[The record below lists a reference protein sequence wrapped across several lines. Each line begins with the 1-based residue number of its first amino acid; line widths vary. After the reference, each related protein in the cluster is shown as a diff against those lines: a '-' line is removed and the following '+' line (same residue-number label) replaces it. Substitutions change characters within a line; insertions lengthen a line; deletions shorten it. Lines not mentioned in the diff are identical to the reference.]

1 MKNLKKVLALAVA
14 FVMCFTMFA
23 GAAVFSDVPVGGNYS
38 EAITFLS
45 DLQII
50 AGKPD
55 GTFGVN
61 DAITRAD
68 AACLIAR
75 MMTGQQNPP
84 KYDNH
89 VAFSD
94 VPVGSYYEAAVGYC
108 AALGVT
114 SGTGGGKFSPMK
126 TITDGEFV
134 AMLTRALGY
143 DTPENPLQFPMGN
156 ITVAQAKG
164 LLDGVSIDYMSDALR
179 GEDAQMLYNAVFAD
193 YDREAKNKNVY
204 QSADDHYN
212 VTIAEEVF
220 DLARYSF
227 DENWKSVDNAD
238 KWDFHGSYKQAAH
251 KCTAHT
257 WVIAGVDARDK
268 TNTYVA
274 FAIDDDDEKPIQ
286 TLRDNGALIDAD
298 REEGAY
304 ITFTYDGD
312 IKPLIGYR
320 VELWGEMDHP
330 GKEPAIVA
338 VKALDGQTVTNWNPG
353 IFDGDANN
361 KVKVDDKTLIMTR
374 DSNTAY
380 AAKINLDKNNWN
392 TRSDKSAPYHDRAY
406 TLAVASESDKVDEYN
421 QAGTLRVMNIA
432 RADGDQYKLFDW
444 DSDDKIDFVVR
455 DTYKYGEVKTV
466 SKSRVVIEAEDN
478 QDYALKLGEKNLV
491 VQGADGLAE
500 GDVVEISVADRVY
513 DSGEA
518 KEAVT
523 INIAQVEAESKTL
536 EKINLT
542 KDLYTFDGEE
552 LSLAQ
557 PHIFDLVDETDT
569 LEDFRTKE
577 NVGSAFNLYFDRSGF
592 IIKGK
597 VADDSAR
604 GYLMVL
610 NTVDGNSN
618 LNKNN
623 KRDLAALD
631 VLFDDNT
638 TQDEV
643 PVVKD
648 LQIRVNGNSKWSS
661 ELNGYNKNGRVWNQ
675 LKVVGNVYKYY
686 MNKDG
691 EITRLDEQTLTNAT
705 DYSFDDSK
713 DRFSI
718 YDNASNNKDVYRSFE
733 TDEKAVV
740 FAVRSTNATDKDGKI
755 KGYIRVDK
763 TAHKHEYTDGPN
775 DSHFDSRYYVDA
787 DDVVAVPVED
797 IPEIDNRRSPAGEKK
812 GSGWERNASPD
823 NLWRESDVTH
833 PSVFLQG
840 EDSLKFARLTEDKDG
855 NFVPTFTEHTPSWMD
870 FGKTDAGADSLMKS
884 MQMWADDSVG
894 TDDNSRVVPVKNAN
908 GLAQVGT
915 FGDASKTAYV
925 PAISYNTNKDG
936 AVNVAVIGV
945 DTLDYFN
952 SSSVKLALITDVNY
966 HGSKAYSIEAA
977 IDGKVENFKTVT
989 GDEEDIFVGRKD
1001 GTLDSV
1007 NDIDS
1012 YLNQNRNDY
1021 DNDAYKGARHGLYA
1035 EVSMNSDG
1043 LITKVRAM
1051 DIVKPTDKEY
1061 TLDGKNPAK
1070 TVVAEGN
1077 VYRVV
1082 RGVITE
1088 LRTSGKNTWV
1098 DWQTNPIA
1106 WNSGSFYQ
1114 LTKAED
1120 HNLYDTLEAKYDTDT
1135 YFYEVT
1141 KHFETKQDAALTVD
1155 APFHKD
1161 VSSKLKAADMNIL
1174 EESVFVN
1181 TKEDA
1186 VYFVADFAVRKSQTD
1201 ELVAVVMC
1209 TEDYTNGNV
1218 TDAVT
1223 NLEGKHLTFKDNK
1236 FVNGGNI
1243 PAEQNE
1249 YYIDVNEIPSST
1261 ETIDLKIA
1269 RNGGDYIDV
1278 SVPGKTSK
1286 TDAADA
1292 IVTALEALSDP
1303 DFNFKAKRDG
1313 NRVTVTVKTAAAGE
1327 KPDTYD
1333 FNFKSAESVGYKFA
1347 VGISKAGKDEIK
1359 NSKVVNAS
1367 STITVAANA
1376 YKLEDLAA
1384 IKIVAE
1390 NGKLAGVTSF
1400 VVKIERGTY
1409 SANSLAAAIAKAIDD
1424 EIKKQGLSDIKAE
1437 ADGRVVTITDTS
1449 IDKDSTDTNGDP
1461 VETIGIEGNVT
1472 VS

>member
-23 GAAVFSDVPVGGNYS
+23 GAAVFSDVPVGGDYS

-164 LLDGVSIDYMSDALR
+164 LLDGVSINYMSDALR

-227 DENWKSVDNAD
+227 DENWKSGDNAD

-478 QDYALKLGEKNLV
+478 QDYALKLGEKDLV

-610 NTVDGNSN
+610 DTVDGNSN

-661 ELNGYNKNGRVWNQ
+661 ELNGYDKNGRVWDQ

-691 EITRLDEQTLTNAT
+691 EITRLDEQTLFNAT

-718 YDNASNNKDVYRSFE
+718 YRNDNTNKDTYKNFE

-740 FAVRSTNATDKDGKI
+740 FAVRSYLDSKDKVDGTGAKFTDK
-755 KGYIRVDK
+755 GYVRVVYGTHTNQHRD
-763 TAHKHEYTDGPN
+763 DIP
-775 DSHFDSRYYVDA
+775 RYYVDA

-797 IPEIDNRRSPAGEKK
+797 IPEIDNRRASTYTSTG
-812 GSGWERNASPD
+812 GWYDYTGNID
-823 NLWRESDVTH
+823 LWRENGVTH
-833 PSVFLQG
+833 PSVFLQS
-840 EDSLKFARLTEDKDG
+840 EESLKFARNYDNTKADPYPATE
-855 NFVPTFTEHTPSWMD
+855 SWMD
-870 FGKTDAGADSLMKS
+870 FGKVTADATVQFKS
-884 MQMWADDSVG
+884 MQAWADDRTTLNES
-894 TDDNSRVVPVKNAN
+894 A
-908 GLAQVGT
+908 
-915 FGDASKTAYV
+915 TAGV
-925 PAISYNTNKDG
+925 PAISYNTNNDG

-966 HGSKAYSIEAA
+966 HGSKAYSIDAA
-977 IDGKVENFKTVT
+977 IDGKVENFKTVS
-989 GDEEDIFVGRKD
+989 GDEGDIFVGR
-1001 GTLDSV
+1001 LDSFE
-1007 NDIDS
+1007 DIDS

-1021 DNDAYKGARHGLYA
+1021 DNDAYKGARHALYA

-1106 WNSGSFYQ
+1106 WNSDSFYQ

-1141 KHFETKQDAALTVD
+1141 KRFETKQDAALTID

-1223 NLEGKHLTFKDNK
+1223 NLKGEHFTVEDTKAYNANGK
-1236 FVNGGNI
+1236 I
-1243 PAEQNE
+1243 PAEGE
-1249 YYIDVNEIPSST
+1249 EWEFSVNEVASSAMQISIDFTKDGVADSVTIPVRDAGTPASVADKLATELAAKGTSATAKGVVVTFTGSIST
-1261 ETIDLKIA
+1261 DS
-1269 RNGGDYIDV
+1269 NGDTTVDKFV
-1278 SVPGKTSK
+1278 FEAFDKTSYK
-1286 TDAADA
+1286 GYDISFTKK
-1292 IVTALEALSDP
+1292 SDG
-1303 DFNFKAKRDG
+1303 KAQTEDKNGR
-1313 NRVTVTVKTAAAGE
+1313 
-1327 KPDTYD
+1327 TY
-1333 FNFKSAESVGYKFA
+1333 AT
-1347 VGISKAGKDEIK
+1347 
-1359 NSKVVNAS
+1359 
-1367 STITVAANA
+1367 STITVAPNA
-1376 YKLEDLAA
+1376 YKLEAA
-1384 IKIVAE
+1384 ATVNFVATSTTLNGQSITIK
-1390 NGKLAGVTSF
+1390 
-1400 VVKIERGTY
+1400 RGNY
-1409 SANSLAAAIAKAIDD
+1409 SANSLAEEIAAT
-1424 EIKKQGLSDIKAE
+1424 IKALNLTDIE
-1437 ADGRVVTITDTS
+1437 VSANGRVVTIV
-1449 IDKDSTDTNGDP
+1449 DKGMNTAGDKIGLEKATGTNKPNWGFD
-1461 VETIGIEGNVT
+1461 VQ
-1472 VS
+1472 

>member
-227 DENWKSVDNAD
+227 DENWKSGDNAD

-478 QDYALKLGEKNLV
+478 QDYALKLGEKDLV

-610 NTVDGNSN
+610 DTVDGNSN

-648 LQIRVNGNSKWSS
+648 LQIRVNGTGSWNSKD
-661 ELNGYNKNGRVWNQ
+661 NGYKKADRSWDQ
-675 LKVVGNVYKYY
+675 KLVVGNVYKYY

-718 YDNASNNKDVYRSFE
+718 YRNDNSNSGTYKNFE

-740 FAVRSTNATDKDGKI
+740 FAVRSNNDLEKQTWNGTDYYN
-755 KGYIRVDK
+755 KGYVRTTKYHDYLH
-763 TAHKHEYTDGPN
+763 TNGSSSSN
-775 DSHFDSRYYVDA
+775 DVRYYVDA
-787 DDVVAVPVED
+787 NDVVAVPVED
-797 IPEIDNRRSPAGEKK
+797 IPEIDNRRATDSTTNPNAFYGWNDKK
-812 GSGWERNASPD
+812 NASGAITD
-823 NLWRESDVTH
+823 RVWREYDVTH

-840 EDSLKFARLTEDKDG
+840 SESLTFARTYTAPSTYSDTG
-855 NFVPTFTEHTPSWMD
+855 SWMD
-870 FGKTDAGADSLMKS
+870 YKKVTANATSTFASYQG
-884 MQMWADDSVG
+884 WADETSIFSDPAEVTLG
-894 TDDNSRVVPVKNAN
+894 
-908 GLAQVGT
+908 
-915 FGDASKTAYV
+915 V

-952 SSSVKLALITDVNY
+952 SSTVKLALITDVNY

-1141 KHFETKQDAALTVD
+1141 KRFETKQDAALTID

-1223 NLEGKHLTFKDNK
+1223 NLKGEHFTVEDTKAYNANGK
-1236 FVNGGNI
+1236 I
-1243 PAEQNE
+1243 PAEGE
-1249 YYIDVNEIPSST
+1249 EWEFSVNEVASSAMQISIDFTKDGVADSVTIPVADAGTPASVANKLATELAAKGTSATAKGVVVTFTGSIST
-1261 ETIDLKIA
+1261 DS
-1269 RNGGDYIDV
+1269 NGDTTVDKFV
-1278 SVPGKTSK
+1278 FEAFDKTSYK
-1286 TDAADA
+1286 GYDISFTKK
-1292 IVTALEALSDP
+1292 SDG
-1303 DFNFKAKRDG
+1303 KAQTEDKNGR
-1313 NRVTVTVKTAAAGE
+1313 
-1327 KPDTYD
+1327 TY
-1333 FNFKSAESVGYKFA
+1333 AT
-1347 VGISKAGKDEIK
+1347 
-1359 NSKVVNAS
+1359 
-1367 STITVAANA
+1367 STITVAPNA
-1376 YKLEDLAA
+1376 YKLEAKATVNFVATSITLNGQSIT
-1384 IKIVAE
+1384 IK
-1390 NGKLAGVTSF
+1390 
-1400 VVKIERGTY
+1400 RGNY
-1409 SANSLAAAIAKAIDD
+1409 SANSLAEEIAAT
-1424 EIKKQGLSDIKAE
+1424 IKALNLTDIE
-1437 ADGRVVTITDTS
+1437 VSANGRVVTIV
-1449 IDKDSTDTNGDP
+1449 DKGMNIAGDKIGLERAAGTNKPNWGFD
-1461 VETIGIEGNVT
+1461 VQ
-1472 VS
+1472 

>member
-227 DENWKSVDNAD
+227 DENWKSGDNAD

-478 QDYALKLGEKNLV
+478 QDYALKLGEKDLV

-610 NTVDGNSN
+610 DTVDGNSN

-648 LQIRVNGNSKWSS
+648 LQIRVNGNSKWSTTD
-661 ELNGYNKNGRVWNQ
+661 NGYNKNGRIWDQ
-675 LKVVGNVYKYY
+675 YKVVGNVYKYY

-718 YDNASNNKDVYRSFE
+718 YDNSSKNKDVYKSFE

-740 FAVRSTNATDKDGKI
+740 FAVRSNNLDGKTNNNEYVQN
-755 KGYIRVDK
+755 KGYVRTVYG
-763 TAHKHEYTDGPN
+763 THTETDHDGVTP
-775 DSHFDSRYYVDA
+775 RYYVDA
-787 DDVVAVPVED
+787 ADVVAVPVED
-797 IPEIDNRRSPAGEKK
+797 IPEIDNRRATDNSND
-812 GSGWERNASPD
+812 SNYYGWEDPSNTIHV
-823 NLWRESDVTH
+823 WREYDVTH
-833 PSVFLQG
+833 PSVFLKG
-840 EDSLKFARLTEDKDG
+840 DASLRFARAYDG
-855 NFVPTFTEHTPSWMD
+855 NKTGLARYTDSGSWMD
-870 FGKTDAGADSLMKS
+870 YGRYDAAAASNYVYT
-884 MQMWADDSVG
+884 QAWADDKSG
-894 TDDNSRVVPVKNAN
+894 AN
-908 GLAQVGT
+908 DKGK
-915 FGDASKTAYV
+915 DATEDV
-925 PAISYNTNKDG
+925 PAIAYNTNKDG

-945 DTLDYFN
+945 DSLDYFN
-952 SSSVKLALITDVNY
+952 QSSVKLALITDVNY
-966 HGSKAYSIEAA
+966 HGSKAYSIDAA
-977 IDGKVENFKTVT
+977 IDGKVENFKTVA

-1001 GTLDSV
+1001 GTLDSAE
-1007 NDIDS
+1007 DMQS
-1012 YLNQNRNDY
+1012 YLNQNGANNTDSPY
-1021 DNDAYKGARHGLYA
+1021 TGARHGLYA

-1051 DIVKPTDKEY
+1051 DIVPPEENNS
-1061 TLDGKNPAK
+1061 LDGKNPAR
-1070 TVVAEGN
+1070 TTVAEGN

-1106 WNSGSFYQ
+1106 WNSDSFYQ

-1120 HNLYDTLEAKYDTDT
+1120 HNLFDTLEAKYDTDT

-1141 KHFETKQDAALTVD
+1141 KRFETKQDAALTVD

-1376 YKLEDLAA
+1376 YKLEAPA
-1384 IKIVAE
+1384 TIKIVAE

-1400 VVKIERGTY
+1400 VVEIERGTY

-1424 EIKKQGLSDIKAE
+1424 EIKNQGLSDIKAE

>member
-227 DENWKSVDNAD
+227 DENWKSGDNAD

-478 QDYALKLGEKNLV
+478 QDYALKLGEKDLV

-631 VLFDDNT
+631 VLYDDNT

-648 LQIRVNGNSKWSS
+648 LQIRVNGNSKWSTTD
-661 ELNGYNKNGRVWNQ
+661 NGYDKNGRVWDQ

-718 YDNASNNKDVYRSFE
+718 YDNASNNEDVYRSFE

-740 FAVRSTNATDKDGKI
+740 FAVRSTNASDDDKKI

-797 IPEIDNRRSPAGEKK
+797 IPEIDNRRSSDGEKK

-840 EDSLKFARLTEDKDG
+840 EDSLKFARLTEDKHG

-1120 HNLYDTLEAKYDTDT
+1120 HNLFDTLEAKYDTDT

-1141 KHFETKQDAALTVD
+1141 KRFETKQDAALTVD

-1376 YKLEDLAA
+1376 YKLEDLAT

>member
-212 VTIAEEVF
+212 VTIAEAVF

-227 DENWKSVDNAD
+227 DANWKKDDNAD
-238 KWDFHGSYKQAAH
+238 QWDFHGSYKQAAH

-257 WVIAGVDARDK
+257 WVIAGVDARNK
-268 TNTYVA
+268 QNEYVA
-274 FAIDDDDEKPIQ
+274 FAIDDDSEEPIPH
-286 TLRDNGALIDAD
+286 LNSNGSLIDTV
-298 REEGAY
+298 ENEGAY
-304 ITFTYDGD
+304 LKFTYDGD

-320 VELWGEMDHP
+320 VELWGEMEHA
-330 GKEPAIVA
+330 GSEPAIVA
-338 VKALDGQTVTNWNPG
+338 IKALDGQTVTNWNPG
-353 IFDGDANN
+353 IFDGDDND
-361 KVKVDDKTLIMTR
+361 KVKVDDKTLIMTK
-374 DSNTAY
+374 DGHTAY
-380 AAKINLDKNNWN
+380 AAKINLDDKEIWKTRDDSKAPFHKN
-392 TRSDKSAPYHDRAY
+392 AY
-406 TLAVASESDKVDEYN
+406 TLAVAHEKDGKDWNHVAD
-421 QAGTLRVMNIA
+421 TLNVMNVA
-432 RADGDQYKLFDW
+432 RADGDQYKFFDW
-444 DSDDKIDFVVR
+444 DSDNKIDFVVR

-466 SKSRVVIEAEDN
+466 SKSRVVITAEDN
-478 QDYALKLGEKNLV
+478 KDYALKLGEKDLV

-500 GDVVEISVADRVY
+500 GDIVEISVTDRVY
-513 DSGEA
+513 DAGEA

-523 INIAQVEAESKTL
+523 INVAQVEPESKTL

-557 PHIFDLVDETDT
+557 PQIFDLVDETDT

-610 NTVDGNSN
+610 DTVDGNSN

-648 LQIRVNGNSKWSS
+648 LQIRVNGTGSWKSKD
-661 ELNGYNKNGRVWNQ
+661 NGYEKADRSWDQ
-675 LKVVGNVYKYY
+675 KLVVGNVYKYY

-718 YDNASNNKDVYRSFE
+718 YRNDNSNSGTYKNFE

-740 FAVRSTNATDKDGKI
+740 FAVRSNVDNTQTWNGNDYI
-755 KGYIRVDK
+755 NKGYVRTTKYHDYLH
-763 TAHKHEYTDGPN
+763 TNGSSSN
-775 DSHFDSRYYVDA
+775 DVRYYVDA
-787 DDVVAVPVED
+787 NDVVAVPVED
-797 IPEIDNRRSPAGEKK
+797 IPEIDNRRATDNTTNPNAFYGWNDKK
-812 GSGWERNASPD
+812 NASGAITD
-823 NLWRESDVTH
+823 RVWREYDVTH

-840 EDSLKFARLTEDKDG
+840 SESLTFARTYTAPSTYSDTG
-855 NFVPTFTEHTPSWMD
+855 SWMD
-870 FGKTDAGADSLMKS
+870 YKKVTADATSTFASYQG
-884 MQMWADDSVG
+884 WADETSIFSDPAEVTLG
-894 TDDNSRVVPVKNAN
+894 
-908 GLAQVGT
+908 
-915 FGDASKTAYV
+915 V

-952 SSSVKLALITDVNY
+952 SSTVKLALITDVNY
-966 HGSKAYSIEAA
+966 HGSKAYSIDAA

-989 GDEEDIFVGRKD
+989 GDEDDIFVGRL
-1001 GTLDSV
+1001 TSV
-1007 NDIDS
+1007 DEMRS
-1012 YLNQNRNDY
+1012 YLNQNSNEWG
-1021 DNDAYKGARHGLYA
+1021 DAYKGTRNALYA
-1035 EVSMNSDG
+1035 EVNVNSDG

-1051 DIVKPTDKEY
+1051 DIFAPDKI
-1061 TLDGKNPAK
+1061 TSLDGNNPNR
-1070 TVVAEGN
+1070 TYVAEGN

-1082 RGVITE
+1082 RGVITD
-1088 LRTSGKNTWV
+1088 LRTIGKNTWV
-1098 DWQTNPIA
+1098 DWQTNPIGY
-1106 WNSGSFYQ
+1106 SGDSFYQ
-1114 LTKAED
+1114 LTKADD

-1141 KHFETKQDAALTVD
+1141 KRFPITMDAALD
-1155 APFHKD
+1155 MRAGFHKD

-1174 EESVFVN
+1174 EESVFVDTPN
-1181 TKEDA
+1181 DA

-1209 TEDYTNGNV
+1209 TEDYTNGSTSDAVAKLKTEHFTAKDTKKYDATGDIAAKGETWKFTVKVPAGATPAEVLPIKVKYTVNGTEGELTFSV
-1218 TDAVT
+1218 SDTDTINNLVNALAAKLVSEGLAVTADVKAEGNTVTATTTAGTKSPDKYTFTFDSTVYPGYEVTASRTDAGADKVD
-1223 NLEGKHLTFKDNK
+1223 GK
-1236 FVNGGNI
+1236 G
-1243 PAEQNE
+1243 
-1249 YYIDVNEIPSST
+1249 
-1261 ETIDLKIA
+1261 
-1269 RNGGDYIDV
+1269 
-1278 SVPGKTSK
+1278 
-1286 TDAADA
+1286 
-1292 IVTALEALSDP
+1292 
-1303 DFNFKAKRDG
+1303 
-1313 NRVTVTVKTAAAGE
+1313 TVYAT
-1327 KPDTYD
+1327 
-1333 FNFKSAESVGYKFA
+1333 
-1347 VGISKAGKDEIK
+1347 
-1359 NSKVVNAS
+1359 

-1376 YKLEDLAA
+1376 YKLEADATIDFAA
-1384 IKIVAE
+1384 NASSALDNVSIKID
-1390 NGKLAGVTSF
+1390 
-1400 VVKIERGTY
+1400 RGTY
-1409 SANSLAAAIAKAIDD
+1409 SANSLAEAIKAAIEAKNLNG
-1424 EIKKQGLSDIKAE
+1424 IKVSVS
-1437 ADGRVVTITDTS
+1437 GRVVTIVDESLLTAGDELELEKTG
-1449 IDKDSTDTNGDP
+1449 NG
-1461 VETIGIEGNVT
+1461 VT
-1472 VS
+1472 VPNVSLS

>member
-227 DENWKSVDNAD
+227 DENWKSGDNAD

-478 QDYALKLGEKNLV
+478 QDYALKLGEKDLV

-631 VLFDDNT
+631 VLYDDNT

-648 LQIRVNGNSKWSS
+648 LQIRVNGNSKWSTTD
-661 ELNGYNKNGRVWNQ
+661 NGYDKNGRVWDQ

-718 YDNASNNKDVYRSFE
+718 YDNASNNEDVYRSFE

-740 FAVRSTNATDKDGKI
+740 FAVRSTNASDDDEKI

-763 TAHKHEYTDGPN
+763 TAHKHEVTDGVN

-797 IPEIDNRRSPAGEKK
+797 IPEIDNRRSTAGDAKA
-812 GSGWERNASPD
+812 SGWERNGTP
-823 NLWRESDVTH
+823 NVWREYDVTH

-840 EDSLKFARLTEDKDG
+840 EESLKFARTTNAG
-855 NFVPTFTEHTPSWMD
+855 VYTAHVGSWMD
-870 FGKTDAGADSLMKS
+870 FGKTDAGDSLMKS
-884 MQMWADDSVG
+884 MQEWADDSNG
-894 TDDNSRVVPVKNAN
+894 TARVAPTKNAD
-908 GLAQVGT
+908 GVAEVRT
-915 FGDASKTAYV
+915 FADDAKTAYV

-1106 WNSGSFYQ
+1106 WNSDSFYQ

-1141 KHFETKQDAALTVD
+1141 KRFETKQDAALTID

-1223 NLEGKHLTFKDNK
+1223 NLKGEHFTVEDTKAYNANGK
-1236 FVNGGNI
+1236 I
-1243 PAEQNE
+1243 PAEGE
-1249 YYIDVNEIPSST
+1249 EWEFSVNEVASSAMPISIDFTKDGVADSVTIPVADAGTPASVADKLATELAAKGTSATAKGVVVTFTGSIST
-1261 ETIDLKIA
+1261 DS
-1269 RNGGDYIDV
+1269 NGDTTVDKFV
-1278 SVPGKTSK
+1278 FEAFDKTSYK
-1286 TDAADA
+1286 GYDISFTKK
-1292 IVTALEALSDP
+1292 SDG
-1303 DFNFKAKRDG
+1303 KAQTEDKNGR
-1313 NRVTVTVKTAAAGE
+1313 
-1327 KPDTYD
+1327 TY
-1333 FNFKSAESVGYKFA
+1333 AT
-1347 VGISKAGKDEIK
+1347 
-1359 NSKVVNAS
+1359 
-1367 STITVAANA
+1367 STITVAPNA
-1376 YKLEDLAA
+1376 YKLEAKATVNFVATSTTLNGQSIT
-1384 IKIVAE
+1384 IK
-1390 NGKLAGVTSF
+1390 
-1400 VVKIERGTY
+1400 RGNY
-1409 SANSLAAAIAKAIDD
+1409 SANSLAEEIAATIEA
-1424 EIKKQGLSDIKAE
+1424 LNLTDIEVSAN
-1437 ADGRVVTITDTS
+1437 GRVVTIV
-1449 IDKDSTDTNGDP
+1449 DKGMNTAGDKIGLEKATGTNKPNWGFD
-1461 VETIGIEGNVT
+1461 VQ
-1472 VS
+1472 

>member
-227 DENWKSVDNAD
+227 DENWKSGDNAD

-478 QDYALKLGEKNLV
+478 QDYALKLGEKDLV

-631 VLFDDNT
+631 VLYDDNT

-648 LQIRVNGNSKWSS
+648 LQIRVNGNSKWSTTD
-661 ELNGYNKNGRVWNQ
+661 NGYDKNGRVWDQ

-686 MNKDG
+686 
-691 EITRLDEQTLTNAT
+691 IEQ
-705 DYSFDDSK
+705 
-713 DRFSI
+713 
-718 YDNASNNKDVYRSFE
+718 
-733 TDEKAVV
+733 
-740 FAVRSTNATDKDGKI
+740 
-755 KGYIRVDK
+755 
-763 TAHKHEYTDGPN
+763 
-775 DSHFDSRYYVDA
+775 
-787 DDVVAVPVED
+787 
-797 IPEIDNRRSPAGEKK
+797 
-812 GSGWERNASPD
+812 GWRN
-823 NLWRESDVTH
+823 H
-833 PSVFLQG
+833 
-840 EDSLKFARLTEDKDG
+840 
-855 NFVPTFTEHTPSWMD
+855 
-870 FGKTDAGADSLMKS
+870 
-884 MQMWADDSVG
+884 
-894 TDDNSRVVPVKNAN
+894 
-908 GLAQVGT
+908 
-915 FGDASKTAYV
+915 
-925 PAISYNTNKDG
+925 
-936 AVNVAVIGV
+936 
-945 DTLDYFN
+945 
-952 SSSVKLALITDVNY
+952 
-966 HGSKAYSIEAA
+966 
-977 IDGKVENFKTVT
+977 
-989 GDEEDIFVGRKD
+989 
-1001 GTLDSV
+1001 
-1007 NDIDS
+1007 
-1012 YLNQNRNDY
+1012 
-1021 DNDAYKGARHGLYA
+1021 
-1035 EVSMNSDG
+1035 
-1043 LITKVRAM
+1043 
-1051 DIVKPTDKEY
+1051 
-1061 TLDGKNPAK
+1061 
-1070 TVVAEGN
+1070 
-1077 VYRVV
+1077 
-1082 RGVITE
+1082 
-1088 LRTSGKNTWV
+1088 
-1098 DWQTNPIA
+1098 QT
-1106 WNSGSFYQ
+1106 
-1114 LTKAED
+1114 
-1120 HNLYDTLEAKYDTDT
+1120 
-1135 YFYEVT
+1135 
-1141 KHFETKQDAALTVD
+1141 
-1155 APFHKD
+1155 
-1161 VSSKLKAADMNIL
+1161 
-1174 EESVFVN
+1174 
-1181 TKEDA
+1181 
-1186 VYFVADFAVRKSQTD
+1186 
-1201 ELVAVVMC
+1201 
-1209 TEDYTNGNV
+1209 
-1218 TDAVT
+1218 
-1223 NLEGKHLTFKDNK
+1223 
-1236 FVNGGNI
+1236 
-1243 PAEQNE
+1243 
-1249 YYIDVNEIPSST
+1249 
-1261 ETIDLKIA
+1261 
-1269 RNGGDYIDV
+1269 
-1278 SVPGKTSK
+1278 
-1286 TDAADA
+1286 
-1292 IVTALEALSDP
+1292 
-1303 DFNFKAKRDG
+1303 
-1313 NRVTVTVKTAAAGE
+1313 
-1327 KPDTYD
+1327 
-1333 FNFKSAESVGYKFA
+1333 
-1347 VGISKAGKDEIK
+1347 
-1359 NSKVVNAS
+1359 
-1367 STITVAANA
+1367 
-1376 YKLEDLAA
+1376 
-1384 IKIVAE
+1384 
-1390 NGKLAGVTSF
+1390 
-1400 VVKIERGTY
+1400 
-1409 SANSLAAAIAKAIDD
+1409 
-1424 EIKKQGLSDIKAE
+1424 
-1437 ADGRVVTITDTS
+1437 
-1449 IDKDSTDTNGDP
+1449 
-1461 VETIGIEGNVT
+1461 
-1472 VS
+1472 